1 MIDYTLIR
9 TATKSSLTFV
19 FGDELYTVSEGHPE
33 YEGISYALT
42 TQQSGATPEAEKANG
57 ELLVRLYQTTPT
69 ESVGG
74 AMSKLSE
81 HITYDGSQIRYDDE
95 PLHGTIVE
103 HIIGSLILGNRNWE
117 PLVNFLEKLHQN
129 PSHIARRELFDW
141 LNREGLTITDTGDF
155 IGYKGLRQ
163 DGRSR
168 MAGRAFVDGTLVEGH
183 IPNTL
188 GSVITMD
195 RADVSDDRLVACGP
209 GLHVGS
215 MRFAED
221 FSRGQLATLLV
232 SPADVVCIPAD
243 SDSHKMRVH
252 SYRVAAVG
260 LIEDHKYLGRNA
272 HVTEASFSL

>member
-1 MIDYTLIR
+1 MIDYTMIK

-19 FGDELYTVSEGHPE
+19 FGEELYTVGDEHPE
-33 YEGISYALT
+33 YENIHYVLT
-42 TQQSGATPEAEKANG
+42 TQREGIAPEVERSNG
-57 ELLVRLYQTTPT
+57 ELLVRLAQTTPA

-141 LNREGLTITDTGDF
+141 IKREGLTITDAGDF

-168 MAGRAFVDGTLVEGH
+168 MAGRAFVDGALVEGH

-188 GSVITMD
+188 GSVITME

-215 MRFAED
+215 MRFAEG

-232 SPADVVCIPAD
+232 SPADVVCIPSSAD
-243 SDSHKMRVH
+243 FHKIRVH

-260 LIEDHKYLGRNA
+260 LIENHVYLGRNA